1 VKSFLWLAAL
11 APSLACGTGSATEQ
25 TTEARVVVD
34 EAVKK
39 DLSTLRGAHVFF
51 GHHSV
56 GANIL
61 EGLAELS
68 KETGIDVKIDEAP
81 VGENTKPLGKFED
94 FAKRGEANPA
104 DGTQVMAMKLCYV
117 DFRPDTNVGELVQ
130 AYASAVER
138 VKKARPG
145 VRIVHVTPPLM
156 VRPADLKSKISR
168 TLGKSIWEDE
178 ANAKRLEFKQKML
191 ERFPGDPV
199 FDLSAVESTR
209 PDGTREE
216 YVVDGKKVPMLWPGY
231 SNDGGHLNGTGQLV
245 AAKAFAHAFAAALGR

>member
-1 VKSFLWLAAL
+1 MKRLLWLAVL
-11 APSLACGTGSATEQ
+11 APALACGTRTE
-25 TTEARVVVD
+25 TKTEARILVD
-34 EAVKK
+34 ETVKK
-39 DLSTLRGAHVFF
+39 DLATLGGAHVFF

-61 EGLAELS
+61 QGLSELS
-68 KETGIDVKIDEAP
+68 KETGIQVKIDEAP

-94 FAKRGEANPA
+94 FAKRGETNPS

-130 AYASAVER
+130 AYAAAVDR

-156 VRPADLKSKISR
+156 ARPSDLKSKISR

-209 PDGTREE
+209 PDGTKEE
-216 YVVDGKKVPMLWPGY
+216 YMVDGKKVPMLWPGY
-231 SNDGGHLNGTGQLV
+231 TSDGGHLNETGQVV